1 MDEPPATGGV
11 RRRIEVRGVV
21 QGVGFRPFVYRV
33 ARRCDIH
40 GRVLNSSDGV
50 VIEAEGSD
58 TGLDTFLSILRTE
71 LPPLARID
79 HLAVSDQAPRGDTDF
94 AIDQSVNVPGHFG
107 LVPPDVATCAE
118 CESDFTS
125 QDNRRFGYPFTNC
138 TNCGPRYTI
147 IRDVPYDRPNT
158 TMAEF
163 PMCARCREEYE
174 DPLNRRFHAEPNAC
188 PDCGPSLALLSA
200 DELGSGVGASAL
212 PPGFRAASSAI
223 LDRARHLLR
232 EGRILAIK
240 GLGGFHLVCDATNER
255 AVSLLRERKRRSG
268 KAFAIMVRTPE
279 IAERICVPTDAD
291 RALLQGTRRPIVL
304 LPRRE
309 PSGIAVG
316 STVATGV
323 APGNARLGV
332 MLPYTPL
339 HRLLFDESLE
349 ALVMTSGNMSEEPI
363 VSRNED
369 AWPRLHALADYFL
382 LHNRGIRT
390 RVDDSVFQT
399 FEGRDYPVRRSRGY
413 APDPIS
419 LATPLATPL
428 AMPLA
433 EVLACG
439 GELKNTLCLT
449 KDRYAILSQHIGDL
463 ENVETMDF
471 FRETLQHLKRFFRVS
486 PAAVAHDLHPNYLST
501 RFALRESGLPPI
513 GVQHHH
519 AHIASCMA
527 DNGIEGRVIGV
538 ALDGTGYG
546 TDGMI
551 WGGEFLVC
559 DFLGFKRCGHLRYVP
574 LAGGDSAVRQP
585 WRSALAYLRE
595 AFGERASSL
604 PVPIFRDIPPKRIR
618 VVDTMI
624 ARGIQTIGTS
634 SCGRLF
640 DAVSSLLGIRHDTTY
655 EGQAAMEL
663 EMAAAGM
670 NTPASGLYPFA
681 IHDGDPFQIDL
692 RHTIE
697 AIVHDVVSGISTG
710 EISARFHLT
719 MARVIV
725 ASCDRLRAAHGLTR
739 VCLSGGTFQN
749 LRLLGHTVTCLR
761 ESGFEVFIHH
771 RVPPNDGGL
780 ALGQAVIASCMLQSE
795 AL

>member
-1 MDEPPATGGV
+1 MGGV
-11 RRRIEVRGVV
+11 RKRIEVRGIV

-33 ARRCDIH
+33 ARRCGIR

-58 TGLDTFLSILRTE
+58 KGLESFLSILKTE

-79 HLAVSDQAPRGDTDF
+79 RLTVYDQTPRGDIDF
-94 AIDQSVNVPGHFG
+94 AIEPSVSVPGRFG

-118 CESDFTS
+118 CEGDFTS
-125 QDNRRFGYPFTNC
+125 PENRRFGYPFTNC
-138 TNCGPRYTI
+138 TNCGPRYSI
-147 IRDVPYDRPNT
+147 IRDVPYDRSNT

-163 PMCARCREEYE
+163 PMCARCRAEYE

-188 PDCGPSLALLSA
+188 PDCGPSLCLLS
-200 DELGSGVGASAL
+200 GARAFAL
-212 PPGFRAASSAI
+212 PPGFGPASSEI
-223 LDRARHLLR
+223 PDRARSLLR
-232 EGRILAIK
+232 EGKILAIK
-240 GLGGFHLVCDATNER
+240 GLGGFHLVCDATSER

-268 KAFAIMVRTPE
+268 KAFAIMVRT
-279 IAERICVPTDAD
+279 IAVAERICVLSDAD
-291 RALLQGTRRPIVL
+291 RTLLQGTRRPIVL

-309 PSGIAVG
+309 ESGIAT
-316 STVATGV
+316 SV
-323 APGNARLGV
+323 APGNARLGL
-332 MLPYTPL
+332 MLPYMPL
-339 HRLLFDESLE
+339 HHLLFDESLD

-369 AWPRLHALADYFL
+369 AWPRLHTLADHFL
-382 LHNRGIRT
+382 LHNRDIRT

-413 APDPIS
+413 APDPIT
-419 LATPLATPL
+419 LT
-428 AMPLA
+428 MPLA

-439 GELKNTLCLT
+439 GELKNTLCLIR
-449 KDRYAILSQHIGDL
+449 DRYAILSQHIGDL
-463 ENVETMDF
+463 ENLETMEF
-471 FRETLQHLKRFFRVS
+471 FRETLHHLQRFFRVS
-486 PAAVAHDLHPNYLST
+486 PVAVAHDLHPNYLST
-501 RFALRESGLPPI
+501 RFALRESGLQPI

-546 TDGMI
+546 TDGKI

-559 DFLGFKRCGHLRYVP
+559 DFHGFERCGHLRYIP

-595 AFGERASSL
+595 AFGESASSL
-604 PVPIFRDIPPKRIR
+604 ELPLFRDIPPKQIR
-618 VVDTMI
+618 VVDAMI

-640 DAVSSLLGIRHDTTY
+640 DAVSSLLGIRHETTY
-655 EGQAAMEL
+655 EGQAAIEL
-663 EMAAAGM
+663 ETLA
-670 NTPASGLYPFA
+670 TEASGKYPFE
-681 IHDGDPFQIDL
+681 IQDNDPFQVDL
-692 RHTIE
+692 RPTIE
-697 AIVHDVVSGISTG
+697 AIVREIAGGVAAG
-710 EISARFHLT
+710 EISARFHRT
-719 MARVIV
+719 MANVIA
-725 ASCDRLRAAHGLTR
+725 ASCDRIRGLHGLTR

-749 LRLLGHTVTCLR
+749 LRLLSHAVALLR
-761 ESGFEVFIHH
+761 EGGSEVFTHTQ
-771 RVPPNDGGL
+771 VPTNDGGL
-780 ALGQAVIASCMLQSE
+780 ALGQAVIASCTLRR
-795 AL
+795 